1 MNAAVFLLRAKQI
14 GFTMEELDQMD
25 EGQIMD
31 IIIESNNDQYADEYA
46 QVADQH
52 DFDAF

>member
-14 GFTMEELDQMD
+14 GFTLDELDQMD
-25 EGQIMD
+25 EGQVMD
-31 IIIESNNDQYADEYA
+31 CIIELGNDQHPDEYA
-46 QVADQH
+46 EVATQH